1 MRAMPLRILFP
12 KNNATFCYNAVM
24 SKSQQMLP
32 LQSSW
37 PDCEWFLNGRRLE
50 QKLIP
55 LERGTWTITAKAG
68 GQTAVANYVVE

>member
-12 KNNATFCYNAVM
+12 KNNATFCYNAAM

-32 LQSSW
+32 LRSSW
-37 PDCEWFLNGRRLE
+37 PGCEWFLNGQRLE
-50 QKLIP
+50 RPLIP
-55 LERGTWTITAKAG
+55 LERGKWTISAKGG